1 MDELAR
7 SDGDGTVIVL
17 DLDRFKQVNDTFGHQ
32 AGDQVLGRVGDT
44 MRSVVRGED
53 LVARFGGEEF
63 VILMAGRDRATGAAL
78 AERIRAA
85 LSEVDW
91 EPIASGLNVTISA
104 GVAEGPLAGV
114 RELLRLAD
122 TALYEAKRSG
132 RDRVVSY

>member
-1 MDELAR
+1 
-7 SDGDGTVIVL
+7 
-17 DLDRFKQVNDTFGHQ
+17 
-32 AGDQVLGRVGDT
+32 
-44 MRSVVRGED
+44 MRSVVRDND

-63 VILMAGRDRATGAAL
+63 VILMAGSDRATGEAL

-91 EPIASGLNVTISA
+91 EPTASGLTVTISA